1 MSSMRL
7 ILCVTA
13 LVLLGCGSEPR
24 TPKEPAVGQ
33 VFPSLPLPPDPQLVS
48 KSGSADALQITMRSS
63 ADVHQVADYYRAQL
77 SQGKWRLVS
86 DVKSADGSTVLYAEQ
101 NGPPLWVRIWKQG
114 DQPGSMVQLSGAVV
128 AKNSPAQRSD
138 SSKRRTPRS

>member
-1 MSSMRL
+1 MPSMRL

-13 LVLLGCGSEPR
+13 LVLLGCGSEP
-24 TPKEPAVGQ
+24 PQSKEPAVGQ
-33 VFPSLPLPPDPQLVS
+33 VFPSLPLPPDPQFVS
-48 KSGSADALQITMRSS
+48 KSGGADALQITMRSS

-128 AKNSPAQRSD
+128 AKNVPAQKADTSGR
-138 SSKRRTPRS
+138 